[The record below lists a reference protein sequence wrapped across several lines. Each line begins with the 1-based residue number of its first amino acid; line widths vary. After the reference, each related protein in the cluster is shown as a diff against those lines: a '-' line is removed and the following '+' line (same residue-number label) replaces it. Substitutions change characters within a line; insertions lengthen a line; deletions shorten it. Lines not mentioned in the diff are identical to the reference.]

1 LAYDSMARI
10 LIVDDEEDNLNMFC
24 DMLRLEGYTVDGY
37 TDGSVALSDFKP
49 DLYDLVILD
58 YLLQG
63 INGLQLYDMLREK
76 DKSVRAVLLTAS
88 GELLE
93 VGNIQ
98 DVIKKPIYP
107 SQLVRKI
114 REILSKSTTMVV

>member
-1 LAYDSMARI
+1 MTRI

-37 TDGSVALSDFKP
+37 TDDNVALSDFKP
-49 DLYDLVILD
+49 DLYDVVILD